1 MWGYA
6 FSRLK
11 VTRYVF
17 LHPRR
22 RSHDEAALR
31 VAARQA
37 LDLHRY
43 QRQPKTLLAPA
54 AGVAGIH
61 HANREIGARPASLL
75 QPGI

>member
-17 LHPRR
+17 FHPRR
-22 RSHDEAALR
+22 RSHDETALR

-37 LDLHRY
+37 LDLYRN
-43 QRQPKTLLAPA
+43 QRQPKAFLAPA